1 MTDATGS
8 SELGER
14 GAFQLRTR
22 PRSTAVG
29 LLVSALA
36 VAAST
41 AVIYPL
47 REITPAVSNGVVYML
62 AVLLVSTYWGLG
74 FGLLTAI
81 ASALAFNFFHIPPT
95 GRLTISNPQNFVAL
109 GIFLAAAAIASSV
122 ANLARA
128 RAEEAERRRQEA
140 DLAADLAR
148 VLLGGPDLHEAL
160 GSATRRLARAL
171 DLPSLTVELREVEGD
186 RRHIAVPLA
195 VGDNRQ
201 ATLVVPASID
211 ADALDRLRERI
222 VPALEALLTAALDR
236 DALQAEVVETAALRQ
251 SDSVKTA
258 LLRAVSHD
266 LRTPLTTILTA
277 STALDSPSLGEDE
290 REELSQSI
298 AQQASRLSRLVD
310 QLLDLSRLEAG
321 MAQPQRSLTSVD
333 ELLRSAAD
341 EVSQGDADIVVSV
354 DEGVPLIDMD
364 AAQFERAL
372 VNLMENA
379 RRYSGEQPVKVRAG
393 VTGRRLMIRI
403 VDRGPGISHTEI
415 DRIFEPFYRGDRD
428 ASHSGAGLG
437 LSIARG
443 FVEANGGR
451 LSAESLPGQGTT
463 FVIELPLESAPRP
476 AESVEGR
483 P

>member
-1 MTDATGS
+1 
-8 SELGER
+8 
-14 GAFQLRTR
+14 
-22 PRSTAVG
+22 
-29 LLVSALA
+29 
-36 VAAST
+36 
-41 AVIYPL
+41 
-47 REITPAVSNGVVYML
+47 
-62 AVLLVSTYWGLG
+62 
-74 FGLLTAI
+74 
-81 ASALAFNFFHIPPT
+81 
-95 GRLTISNPQNFVAL
+95 
-109 GIFLAAAAIASSV
+109 
-122 ANLARA
+122 
-128 RAEEAERRRQEA
+128 
-140 DLAADLAR
+140 
-148 VLLGGPDLHEAL
+148 
-160 GSATRRLARAL
+160 
-171 DLPSLTVELREVEGD
+171 
-186 RRHIAVPLA
+186 VPLA

>member
-1 MTDATGS
+1 
-8 SELGER
+8 
-14 GAFQLRTR
+14 
-22 PRSTAVG
+22 
-29 LLVSALA
+29 
-36 VAAST
+36 
-41 AVIYPL
+41 
-47 REITPAVSNGVVYML
+47 
-62 AVLLVSTYWGLG
+62 
-74 FGLLTAI
+74 
-81 ASALAFNFFHIPPT
+81 
-95 GRLTISNPQNFVAL
+95 
-109 GIFLAAAAIASSV
+109 
-122 ANLARA
+122 
-128 RAEEAERRRQEA
+128 
-140 DLAADLAR
+140 
-148 VLLGGPDLHEAL
+148 
-160 GSATRRLARAL
+160 
-171 DLPSLTVELREVEGD
+171 
-186 RRHIAVPLA
+186 
-195 VGDNRQ
+195 
-201 ATLVVPASID
+201 
-211 ADALDRLRERI
+211 
-222 VPALEALLTAALDR
+222 
-236 DALQAEVVETAALRQ
+236 
-251 SDSVKTA
+251 
-258 LLRAVSHD
+258 VSHD

-428 ASHSGAGLG
+428 AWHSGAGLG